1 MIKNYMKE
9 YIEFSNEFRKSNG
22 SKESVEKMYD
32 FLYELES
39 IEKSKQENLVLSN
52 VYILLGFHRSAFETF
67 KEVADLKNTKDV
79 SKLYVLEQ
87 KAKSHENNF
96 IIKDLRKL
104 RGKKEKVKLLL
115 SDFSQSKKDEKKF
128 KIKNKNIVV
137 FNKILEKGKFS
148 IYLPNNNIEEYF
160 DKIVEQ
166 INWLANCKNALV
178 DFYNKE
184 QYDSQIRADLDWYDT
199 LELYRVLII
208 INDEGN
214 IFTSVTAG
222 DDFYRDHL
230 LEIELSNNQITAMYY
245 NG

>member
-1 MIKNYMKE
+1 MNKNYMKE
-9 YIEFSNEFRKSNG
+9 YIDFSNEFRKSNG

-32 FLYELES
+32 LLYELES
-39 IEKSKQENLVLSN
+39 IEKNKQESLVLSN

-67 KEVADLKNTKDV
+67 KEAADSKNTKDT

-104 RGKKEKVKLLL
+104 RGKKEKVQLVL

-137 FNKILEKGKFS
+137 FNKVLEKGKFS
-148 IYLPNNNIEEYF
+148 IYLPNNHIEAYF
-160 DKIVEQ
+160 DKIVEH
-166 INWLANCKNALV
+166 INWLSNCKNELI

-208 INDEGN
+208 INDDGT
-214 IFTSVTAG
+214 FTSVTAG

-230 LEIELSNNQITAMYY
+230 LDIELSGNKITSMNYS
-245 NG
+245 G